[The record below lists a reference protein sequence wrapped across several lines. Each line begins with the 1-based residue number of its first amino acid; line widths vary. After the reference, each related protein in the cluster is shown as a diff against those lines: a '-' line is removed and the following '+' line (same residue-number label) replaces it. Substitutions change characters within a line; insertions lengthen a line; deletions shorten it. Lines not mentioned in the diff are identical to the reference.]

1 MRKVVCMCET
11 SFEADLPEEIDLD
24 AEPGRIG
31 EILSGTFFQV
41 SCPNCATILKP
52 ELSVRLV
59 SRKRHLDIQVLPE
72 LERLSYHLG
81 EAALPKG
88 AELLIGYAE
97 LFERARII
105 ADELDPSAIEI
116 IKYYLRLK
124 AEEGAPESADLSV
137 SYAGFEED
145 GKGGKGQRLLFH
157 IAGMREGEIAV
168 LPIGRDYYDRIVR
181 EMPETMK
188 KEPFTVIFAGPYRSI
203 RALEAS

>member
-24 AEPGRIG
+24 AEPGRID
-31 EILSGTFFQV
+31 EILAGTFFQV
-41 SCPNCATILKP
+41 SCPNCAAILKP

-81 EAALPKG
+81 EASFPKG
-88 AELLIGYAE
+88 AEILIGYAE

-105 ADELDPSAIEI
+105 ADGLDPSAIEI
-116 IKYYLRLK
+116 IKYYLCLK

-137 SYAGFEED
+137 SFAGLQDD

-157 IAGMREGEIAV
+157 ITGIREDEIAV
-168 LPIGRDYYDRIVR
+168 LPIGKDYYERILK

-188 KEPFTVIFAGPYRSI
+188 KEPFTAIFAGPYRSI
-203 RALEAS
+203 RMLEAS